1 MAHLRPRMYARRPTA
16 GSLSAVALVVVLVGL
31 AFPSAGWAG
40 SRFVSVSGS
49 DSGACGSVSAACRS
63 LGFAYRQAA
72 PGDVVQLGP
81 GSYGAQT
88 IAAVS
93 GRAGAQVEFRPAA
106 GARVSFS
113 SLDIRASYVTVRDFE
128 TGSLTVDDG
137 GAAVHG
143 VRVVR
148 PTAKT
153 LWINNAHDTQFL
165 GGSFG
170 GNFDDATVKIS
181 GATASTGLMFDGVV
195 FHDALATNDVV
206 HMECMWAGGVRDFV
220 VRNSIFRNCT
230 YFDIFFTTFQG
241 PDPRDVLLENNVFE
255 ETRLWDG
262 SEGYYSVM
270 VPNWLS
276 RVDNFTFRNN
286 TLGSPLIFEP
296 SVLSN
301 VRVQNNLGEQ
311 EAWSCK
317 SGVTYSHNVWRTGKC
332 GSTDMA
338 ASGLES
344 QFVDLGG
351 HDWHLKAG
359 AAAINEA
366 DPATSPATDR
376 DGLTRNGPPDAG
388 AHEFGGRRPA
398 SSGPQR
404 SDLTPR
410 PPESPA
416 KRRGL
421 RITRA
426 HLLRARMC
434 RRARHGCRKA
444 VRLRLVL
451 SERATV
457 TLRLSRRVKHGW
469 KPART
474 LQRRLRPGVSTIV
487 IGSRGLRPGRYRLL
501 VGGRGRGGSA
511 AAKRTVR
518 LDVRP

>member
-1 MAHLRPRMYARRPTA
+1 
-16 GSLSAVALVVVLVGL
+16 
-31 AFPSAGWAG
+31 
-40 SRFVSVSGS
+40 
-49 DSGACGSVSAACRS
+49 
-63 LGFAYRQAA
+63 
-72 PGDVVQLGP
+72 
-81 GSYGAQT
+81 
-88 IAAVS
+88 
-93 GRAGAQVEFRPAA
+93 VEFRPAA

-128 TGSLTVDDG
+128 TGSLSVDDG

-170 GNFDDATVKIS
+170 GNFNDATVKIS
-181 GATASTGLMFDGVV
+181 GATASTGLVFDGVV

-262 SEGYYSVM
+262 AEGYYSVM

-286 TLGSPLIFEP
+286 TFGSALIFEP

-311 EAWSCK
+311 ESWSCK
-317 SGVTYSHNVWRTGKC
+317 PGVAYSHNVWRTGKC
-332 GSTDMA
+332 GSTDVA
-338 ASGLES
+338 ASGLEG
-344 QFVDLGG
+344 QFVDMAG

-359 AAAINEA
+359 AAAINKA
-366 DPATSPATDR
+366 DPATSPPTDR

-388 AHEFGGRRPA
+388 AHEFGGHRPT
-398 SSGPQR
+398 SGAPGR
-404 SDLTPR
+404 SDLGPR
-410 PPESPA
+410 RHGSPA
-416 KRRGL
+416 RRRGPL
-421 RITRA
+421 IKRA
-426 HLLRARMC
+426 HLLRARIC
-434 RRARHGCRKA
+434 HRARHGCRKS
-444 VRLRLVL
+444 VRLRLVF
-451 SERATV
+451 SERAMV
-457 TLRLSRRVKHGW
+457 TLRLSRRAAHGW
-469 KPART
+469 RT
-474 LQRRLRPGVSTIV
+474 AKRLHRRVHPGNNTIV
-487 IGSRGLRPGRYRLL
+487 IGSRGLRPGRYRLV
-501 VGGRGRGGSA
+501 VGARGRGGSTA
-511 AAKRTVR
+511 VKRTLR
-518 LDVRP
+518 LDVRR